1 MSEKICVFAEEYSEI
16 PRLTLGLSLAA
27 DALLAA
33 NRLLWQ
39 RGIALKFEVV
49 APSDYDKKQVIS
61 CKLVD
66 CPTGPTFYQESKDI
80 QAE

>member
-1 MSEKICVFAEEYSEI
+1 MSEKIGSFATDYKEI
-16 PRLTLGLSLAA
+16 PRLSLAMGLAA

-39 RGIALKFEVV
+39 RGLELELRLIAP
-49 APSDYDKKQVIS
+49 ADSDKNQVIS
-61 CKLVD
+61 CELVNSS
-66 CPTGPTFYQESKDI
+66 TGTRFYSTPKNT